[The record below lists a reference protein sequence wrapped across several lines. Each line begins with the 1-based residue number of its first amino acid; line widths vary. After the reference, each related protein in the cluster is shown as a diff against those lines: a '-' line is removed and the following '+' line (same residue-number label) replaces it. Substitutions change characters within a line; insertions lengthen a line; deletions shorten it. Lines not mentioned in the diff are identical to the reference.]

1 VSYSALSSGMSC
13 SIINYDVSII
23 VAVFEP
29 SGFCSVVNV
38 TVFLVLSDASL
49 YTSFHG
55 LLGDVVLQYCSHE
68 FVFHNCRLVLLF
80 LFDVLVLSI
89 IPYSSLFNVRW

>member
-1 VSYSALSSGMSC
+1 MSYSALSSGMSC

-68 FVFHNCRLVLLF
+68 FLLPNCRLVLLF
-80 LFDVLVLSI
+80 LFDVLVLSV
-89 IPYSSLFNVRW
+89 IP